1 MNTADLTSG
10 FGVFL
15 ILTAFSLNTFGIL
28 NREDRSYFIL
38 NLAGGVL
45 ASIGAWL
52 IQSIPFLVLE
62 TTWTVVAIAGLA
74 KSFRIT
80 KNSNHAKI

>member
-10 FGVFL
+10 SGVLL

-28 NREDRSYFIL
+28 SREDRSYFVL
-38 NLAGGVL
+38 NLAGGIL

-52 IQSIPFLVLE
+52 IGSIPFLVLE
-62 TTWTVVAIAGLA
+62 VTWTAVAIAGLA
-74 KSFRIT
+74 KSF
-80 KNSNHAKI
+80 KPKPSGHANF

>member
-10 FGVFL
+10 SGVFL

-28 NREDRSYFIL
+28 SRENLSYFLL
-38 NLAGGVL
+38 NLMGGVL

-52 IQSIPFLVLE
+52 IDSIPFLVLE
-62 TTWTVVAIAGLA
+62 VTWTVVAIVGLA
-74 KSFRIT
+74 KSFHR
-80 KNSNHAKI
+80 KSSGHADT